1 MIRRPP
7 RSTRTDTLFPY
18 TTLFRSYLDIDGVA
32 IPDRQADQSITFAM
46 SNRLRRILDRTG
58 AKLVI
63 SSHRRISKL
72 TVLNLLSAAGFTRHD
87 FADDWCTPFLL
98 SPSPNTSVRGQEID
112 QHLVHNRPAGFVILD
127 DGPVLPS
134 QAKNF
139 VQTDPSK
146 GLTDDDAD
154 KAIAILKGPCL
165 CALSQS
171 NLGYG
176 RRGSHND
183 R

>member
-1 MIRRPP
+1 MAGNFRNPI
-7 RSTRTDTLFPY
+7 SKENVMLF
-18 TTLFRSYLDIDGVA
+18 LYLDIDGVA

-165 CALSQS
+165 CARSQS